1 MVIKFLARNRMRG
14 QLNDKNSF
22 TSVVTGAVFE
32 DEDTENTY
40 KFNGTVW
47 QFFGDGKFSS
57 GDTKPTNAVT
67 GSTIL
72 ETDTL
77 KIFDYNGSAWVER
90 SGGGASISDSLTIGG
105 TTLTLEDWLQ
115 L

>member
-32 DEDTENTY
+32 DEGNENTY

-47 QFFGDGKFSS
+47 QFVGNGKMAS
-57 GDTKPTNAVT
+57 GDTKPTNAVS

-77 KIFDYNGSAWVER
+77 KTFDYNGSAWVER
-90 SGGGASISDSLTIGG
+90 SSGG
-105 TTLTLEDWLQ
+105 TTLGDVLAIG
-115 L
+115 